1 MKVLVAYWTQTGNTK
16 KIAEAIF
23 GEIKGK
29 KELKELDE
37 VESLEGYDLAFIG
50 FPINA
55 FGPAAP
61 AKKFL
66 EKNVKGKNIALFVT
80 HAAPDKKEDF
90 ERYGLDFEE
99 FQGWLER
106 CKEPAAEANLVGFF
120 DCQGELSEQIA
131 NFLKKQEDPKLR
143 TFGEFRDKTLGQ
155 PDASRIERAR
165 IFAREILKKFKA

>member
-23 GEIKGK
+23 GEIKGET
-29 KELKELDE
+29 ELKKLDE

-66 EKNVKGKNIALFVT
+66 EKNAKGKNIALFVT
-80 HAAPDKKEDF
+80 HAAPDNEEDF
-90 ERYGLDFEE
+90 KRYGLDFKE
-99 FQGWLER
+99 FQGWLAR
-106 CKEPAAEANLVGFF
+106 CREPAAGANLVGFF

-143 TFGEFRDKTLGQ
+143 TFGELREKTLGQ
-155 PDASRIERAR
+155 PDASRIDRAR
-165 IFAREILKKFKA
+165 IFARETLKKFRA